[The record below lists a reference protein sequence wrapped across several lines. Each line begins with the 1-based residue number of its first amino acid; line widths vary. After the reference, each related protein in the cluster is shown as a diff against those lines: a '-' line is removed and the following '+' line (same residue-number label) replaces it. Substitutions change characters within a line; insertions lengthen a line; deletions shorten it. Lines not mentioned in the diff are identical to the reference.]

1 MAVYQ
6 FDATTRIANGK
17 KSARGLRNIAKLPAV
32 VYGRGEKSL
41 AVEVDAKE
49 IPLLYMRTVGKN
61 ALLTMNL
68 TDAKG
73 AKSESLVMFKEIQRE
88 PVKSKF
94 LHVDFYHV
102 DPKHPIKLKVPVVLD
117 GIPKGVKESFGIL
130 NHPTRTLTIKCLPAD
145 IPTEIRVDV
154 TGLDLEQSLILK
166 DLTPPKGVTW
176 LSAGQTV
183 LALVTASEEEKAP
196 EPAAVDAAAA
206 AAAKGPEVIKEK
218 KPAEGEAAPAAKAGG
233 KPAPKAPAEKKK

>member
-1 MAVYQ
+1 MAEYK
-6 FDATTRIANGK
+6 FEATTRTGNGK
-17 KSARGLRNIAKLPAV
+17 TGARGLRANAKLPAV

-49 IPLLYMRTVGKN
+49 IPLLFMRTLGRN
-61 ALLTMNL
+61 ALLSMTL
-68 TDAKG
+68 TDEKG
-73 AKSESLVMFKEIQRE
+73 AKSDSIVMFKEVQRE
-88 PVKSKF
+88 PVKNKF

-130 NHPTRTLTIKCLPAD
+130 NHPTRTLQIKCLPAD
-145 IPTEIRVDV
+145 IPAEIRVDV
-154 TGLDLEQSLILK
+154 SGLDLEQSLILK

-176 LSAGQTV
+176 LSAAQTV

-218 KPAEGEAAPAAKAGG
+218 KPAEGEAAPAAKAGA
-233 KPAPKAPAEKKK
+233 KPAPKAPAPKK